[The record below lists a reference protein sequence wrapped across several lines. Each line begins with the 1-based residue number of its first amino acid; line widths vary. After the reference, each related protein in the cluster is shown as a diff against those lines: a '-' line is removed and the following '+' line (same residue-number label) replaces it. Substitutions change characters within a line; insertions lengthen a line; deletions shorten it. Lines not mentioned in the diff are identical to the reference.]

1 MQEIRLTAQAK
12 ITTANASCP
21 ANAKCLL
28 FASDLGT
35 AKFNMR
41 SNKSTL
47 ATIKQSAQIGNKT
60 WCAAYQYLI
69 SHFPLNKFTIDA
81 INAAEENIPKRL
93 PKQLSQQNSP

>member
-35 AKFNMR
+35 AKINIR
-41 SNKSTL
+41 SNKSNL
-47 ATIKQSAQIGNKT
+47 ATIKQSAQIADKT
-60 WCAAYQYLI
+60 WCAAYQYLC
-69 SHFPLNKFTIDA
+69 SQFEVNKLTIDG

-93 PKQLSQQNSP
+93 PVQQSPQNSP